1 MKKTGKKV
9 TQRPAAKKGKP
20 KTAKP
25 VQETKVGIPPEAEKK
40 KPAPRKPSSKERVSP
55 PSVSDAFPIV
65 GMGASAGG
73 LEAFTSFFNNMPA
86 ESHMAF
92 VLVVHLDP
100 GHASMMPE
108 LLKRHTKMDVIE
120 AQDGMTVVP
129 DRVYVI
135 PPNRDMSIFGRVLQ
149 ISAPAE
155 MRGMRMPIDSFF
167 RSLAEDQGEKAI
179 SIILSGTGSDGTLGM
194 RAIHGAGG
202 MCMVQ
207 DPETARYDG
216 MPRSAIITGLADYVV
231 PVEKMPEQIQAYVR
245 QYYPKKP
252 GKILY
257 LGDTSLTAI
266 QKILAILR
274 TKTGH
279 DFSHYKKTTILR
291 RIERRM
297 SIHQVADAAAYSQ
310 YIQEHP
316 EEIQVLFKELLI
328 RVTSFFR
335 DPEAFETL
343 EKNMLPDL
351 IGKKPETDT
360 IRVWVPGCGTGEEAY
375 SIAILLREC
384 MQEAKSDF
392 RVQIFGTDI
401 DEDSI
406 AQARAGL
413 YPANISLDVSAQRL
427 KRHFVREE
435 TGFRIRSEI
444 REWMVFAVQN
454 VISDAPFTKLDLVSC
469 RNLMI
474 YLDLELQSKLIPMF
488 HYSLRPGG
496 VLLLGSSETVGT
508 FGELFSPLDR
518 KWKIF
523 RRTEA
528 TSSYHGGVFT
538 GYGVGAAGAA
548 RAADAAVKVKG
559 ITFPEIARRVL
570 LENFAPPSVIVGE
583 RGDILYIHGQTGKF
597 LEPSQGQPSM
607 NVLDMAREG
616 LKVQIRAALHRA
628 AAKNGEV
635 VMRSL
640 QVRTNGGVQ
649 PADVTVRPIR
659 MSGVEQKLFIVV
671 FEEVGRAVK
680 EPHKVKAPTG
690 KGQNVRIAELEKELT
705 YTRENLQASI
715 EELQASNEELKSTNE
730 EFQSTNEEFQST
742 NEELETSKEE
752 LQSVNEELITVNTE
766 LQSKIDLLSNAENDM
781 RNILDSINTGIIF
794 LDTHLR
800 IKRFNAEAARVINLI
815 PTDVGRPLAH
825 IASNLKY
832 ETLSEDAG
840 RVIDTLVVR
849 EMPVET
855 KDGRLY
861 LLRINPYRT
870 TGNVISGVVMTFT
883 EITAVAGKTEISKRE
898 G

>member
-9 TQRPAAKKGKP
+9 PQKPAAKKGKP
-20 KTAKP
+20 
-25 VQETKVGIPPEAEKK
+25 ETPKSVRATKAGILPEAKK
-40 KPAPRKPSSKERVSP
+40 GKAAPWKPSAKAPVRL
-55 PSVSDAFPIV
+55 PSSSDTFPIV

-73 LEAFTSFFNNMPA
+73 LEALTSFFDNMPSD
-86 ESHMAF
+86 SHMAF
-92 VLVVHLDP
+92 ILVVHLDP
-100 GHASMMPE
+100 GHTSMMPE
-108 LLKRHTKMDVIE
+108 LLKRHTAMNVIE
-120 AQDGMTVVP
+120 AQDGMTVEP
-129 DRVYVI
+129 NHVYVI
-135 PPNRDMSIFGRVLQ
+135 PPNKDMSIFGRVLQ
-149 ISAPAE
+149 IGAPAQ
-155 MRGMRMPIDSFF
+155 MRGLRMPIDFFF

-179 SIILSGTGSDGTLGM
+179 SVILSGTGSDGTLGM

-207 DPETARYDG
+207 DPDTARYDG
-216 MPRSAIITGLADYVV
+216 MPRSAIITGLADFVV
-231 PVEKMPEQIQAYVR
+231 PVEKMPDELQAYVR
-245 QYYPKKP
+245 QYYPRKP

-257 LGDTSLTAI
+257 LGDTNLTAI

-274 TKTGH
+274 TRTGH

-297 SIHQVADAAAYSQ
+297 SIHQVADTAAYAL
-310 YIQEHP
+310 YMQEHP
-316 EEIQVLFKELLI
+316 EEVQVLFKELLI

-335 DPEAFETL
+335 DPEAYSAL
-343 EKNMLPDL
+343 EKKMLPDL
-351 IGKKPETDT
+351 IGKKPEMDT

-384 MQEAKSDF
+384 MQEARSDF
-392 RVQIFGTDI
+392 KIQIFGTDI
-401 DEDSI
+401 DEDSV
-406 AQARAGL
+406 AQARTGL

-427 KRHFVREE
+427 KRYFVKEE
-435 TGFRIRSEI
+435 AGFRIRSEI

-474 YLDLELQSKLIPMF
+474 YLDLELQNRIIPMF

-496 VLLLGSSETVGT
+496 VLFLGSSETVGT
-508 FGELFSPLDR
+508 FGDLFSTLDR

-528 TSSYHGGVFT
+528 PSPYHAGVFA
-538 GYGVGAAGAA
+538 GFSIGGAGTA
-548 RAADAAVKVKG
+548 RIADEASKAKR
-559 ITFPEIARRVL
+559 IPFPEIARRAL

-583 RGDILYIHGQTGKF
+583 RGDILYVHGQTGKF

-607 NVLDMAREG
+607 NVIDMAREG
-616 LKVQIRAALHRA
+616 LKIQIRAALHRS
-628 AAKNGEV
+628 AAKDEDV

-640 QVRTNGGVQ
+640 RVKSNGGVQ
-649 PADVTVRPIR
+649 LADVTVRPIHT
-659 MSGVEQKLFIVV
+659 SDVEQKIFIVV
-671 FEEVGRAVK
+671 FEELGRAVK
-680 EPHKVKAPTG
+680 EPPRVKAPTG
-690 KGQNVRIAELEKELT
+690 KGRNARIAELEKELY

-766 LQSKIDLLSNAENDM
+766 LQSKIDQLTHAENDM
-781 RNILDSINTGIIF
+781 KNILDSINTGIIF
-794 LDTHLR
+794 LDAQLR
-800 IKRFNAEAARVINLI
+800 IKRFNTEATKVINLI
-815 PTDVGRPLAH
+815 PTDLGRPLAH
-825 IASNLKY
+825 ISSNLKY
-832 ETLSEDAG
+832 ETLPEDAG
-840 RVIDTLVVR
+840 RVIDTLAPR
-849 EMPVET
+849 EVPVET

-870 TGNVISGVVMTFT
+870 TGNVISGVVITFT
-883 EITAVAGKTEISKRE
+883 EITAVAGKTETSERE

>member
-1 MKKTGKKV
+1 MKKAGKK
-9 TQRPAAKKGKP
+9 RKPPAAKKSKP

-25 VQETKVGIPPEAEKK
+25 VRKPKIGIPHEAKK
-40 KPAPRKPSSKERVSP
+40 SKPAPRKPSSTERVSP
-55 PSVSDAFPIV
+55 PSASDDFPIV

-86 ESHMAF
+86 DSRMAF

-149 ISAPAE
+149 IAAPSE
-155 MRGMRMPIDSFF
+155 MRGLRMPIDSFF

-216 MPRSAIITGLADYVV
+216 MPRSAVITGLADYVV

-343 EKNMLPDL
+343 EKKMLPDL
-351 IGKKPETDT
+351 IGKMTETDT

-392 RVQIFGTDI
+392 KVQIFGTDI

-406 AQARAGL
+406 AQARTGL

-427 KRHFVREE
+427 KRYFVREE

-508 FGELFSPLDR
+508 FGELFSTLDR

-528 TSSYHGGVFT
+528 TSPYHGGVFT

-548 RAADAAVKVKG
+548 RVADAALKAKR

-570 LENFAPPSVIVGE
+570 LEHFAPPSVIVGE
-583 RGDILYIHGQTGKF
+583 RGDILYVHGQTGKF

-640 QVRTNGGVQ
+640 QVRTNGGIQ

-680 EPHKVKAPTG
+680 EPQKVKALHRQGTECADRRTG
-690 KGQNVRIAELEKELT
+690 KGA
-705 YTRENLQASI
+705 
-715 EELQASNEELKSTNE
+715 
-730 EFQSTNEEFQST
+730 
-742 NEELETSKEE
+742 
-752 LQSVNEELITVNTE
+752 
-766 LQSKIDLLSNAENDM
+766 
-781 RNILDSINTGIIF
+781 
-794 LDTHLR
+794 
-800 IKRFNAEAARVINLI
+800 
-815 PTDVGRPLAH
+815 
-825 IASNLKY
+825 
-832 ETLSEDAG
+832 
-840 RVIDTLVVR
+840 
-849 EMPVET
+849 
-855 KDGRLY
+855 Y
-861 LLRINPYRT
+861 LH
-870 TGNVISGVVMTFT
+870 
-883 EITAVAGKTEISKRE
+883 AGKSPGEHRGAPGLERGAEVHQRGVPEHQRGVPEHQRGTGDLQGGAAERQRGADHGEHGAPVQDRPAQQCRE
-898 G
+898 

>member
-1 MKKTGKKV
+1 MKKSGKNESQK
-9 TQRPAAKKGKP
+9 PAAKKNKP

-25 VQETKVGIPPEAEKK
+25 VRKTKIGIPPETGKSN
-40 KPAPRKPSSKERVSP
+40 PAPRKPASEDQVSV
-55 PSVSDAFPIV
+55 PSASDAFPIV

-73 LEAFTSFFNNMPA
+73 LEALTSFFSYMPA
-86 ESHMAF
+86 DSRMAF

-100 GHASMMPE
+100 GHVSMMPE
-108 LLKRHTKMDVIE
+108 LLKRHTTMNVIE
-120 AQDGMTVVP
+120 AQDGMTVEP
-129 DRVYVI
+129 DSVYVI
-135 PPNRDMSIFGRVLQ
+135 PPNRDMSIFNRVLQ
-149 ISAPAE
+149 IGAPAAT
-155 MRGMRMPIDSFF
+155 RGMRMPIDFFF

-179 SIILSGTGSDGTLGM
+179 CIILSGTGSDGTLGM

-216 MPRSAIITGLADYVV
+216 MPRSAIMTGLADYVV
-231 PVEKMPEQIQAYVR
+231 TLEKMPDELQAYVR
-245 QYYPKKP
+245 QYYPRKP

-257 LGDTSLTAI
+257 LGDTNLTAI

-274 TKTGH
+274 TRTGH

-297 SIHQVADAAAYSQ
+297 SIHQVADSAAYAL

-316 EEIQVLFKELLI
+316 EEVQVLFKELLI

-335 DPEAFETL
+335 DSEAFAAL
-343 EKNMLPDL
+343 EKKMLPDL
-351 IGKKPETDT
+351 IGKMTEMNT

-384 MQEAKSDF
+384 MQEAKTNF
-392 RVQIFGTDI
+392 KVQIFGTDI

-406 AQARAGL
+406 AQARTGL

-427 KRHFVREE
+427 KRYFVKEE
-435 TGFRIRSEI
+435 GGYRIRSEI
-444 REWMVFAVQN
+444 REGMIFAVQN

-474 YLDLELQSKLIPMF
+474 YLDLELQSRLIPMF

-496 VLLLGSSETVGT
+496 FLFLGSSETVGT
-508 FGELFSPLDR
+508 FGELFSTLDR
-518 KWKIF
+518 KWKLF

-528 TSSYHGGVFT
+528 PSPYHAGVFT
-538 GYGVGAAGAA
+538 GFGVGGAITA
-548 RAADAAVKVKG
+548 RAADEGVKAKR
-559 ITFPEIARRVL
+559 ITFPEIARRAL
-570 LENFAPPSVIVGE
+570 LANFAPPSVIVGE
-583 RGDILYIHGQTGKF
+583 RGDILFVHGQTGKF

-628 AAKNGEV
+628 AAKDEDV
-635 VMRSL
+635 AMRSL
-640 QVRTNGGVQ
+640 QVRINGGIQ
-649 PADVTVRPIR
+649 PVDVTVKPVH
-659 MSGVEQKLFIVV
+659 MSDVEQKLFIVV
-671 FEEVGRAVK
+671 FEAIDRPVK
-680 EPHKVKAPTG
+680 EPKKIKVSTG
-690 KGQNVRIAELEKELT
+690 KGQNARIEELEKELY

-766 LQSKIDLLSNAENDM
+766 LQSKIDLLTNSESDM
-781 RNILDSINTGIIF
+781 KNLLDSINTGIIF
-794 LDTHLR
+794 LDADLR
-800 IKRFNAEAARVINLI
+800 IKRFNAEATRVINLI

-825 IASNLKY
+825 ISSNLKY
-832 ETLSEDAG
+832 ESLSEDAG
-840 RVIDTLVVR
+840 RVIDTLASR
-849 EMPVET
+849 EVAVET
-855 KDGRLY
+855 KDGRPY

-870 TGNVISGVVMTFT
+870 AGNVISGVVITFT
-883 EITAVAGKTEISKRE
+883 EITAVAGNTQEQKQE